1 MPKPSIKR
9 GPASSHEATM
19 EIIREF
25 GDGTSGG
32 LISIMRDSSGRLR
45 LSLYRMDADVYV
57 VVASEHV
64 LMR

>member
-1 MPKPSIKR
+1 
-9 GPASSHEATM
+9 M